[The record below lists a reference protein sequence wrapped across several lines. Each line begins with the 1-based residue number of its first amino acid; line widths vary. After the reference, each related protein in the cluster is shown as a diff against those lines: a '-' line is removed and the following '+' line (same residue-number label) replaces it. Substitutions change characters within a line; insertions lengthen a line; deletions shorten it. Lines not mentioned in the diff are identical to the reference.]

1 MAGFDY
7 FRSFH
12 ERYQP
17 RTALSALKALG
28 EELIEQEAY
37 IHLGVSIRPVD
48 DEPVDLGEIERI
60 LSRDDLDLETNMLLV
75 KILEKLV
82 KDKDPERALFA
93 AESINLI
100 ENRYNRRIE
109 ELKSS
114 FKKTGDL
121 SFLSRLANQFFELS
135 QVYTG
140 SIRNFYLKEAYSH
153 LVRISRI
160 KRITKE
166 DNALATRVLL
176 ELKQYG
182 QAASILEKVA
192 EREEY
197 IFIMLEAELEFRRR
211 NFYQV
216 IHQCARLFEFEE
228 ALDEGAKS
236 ILDYWLGD

>member
-7 FRSFH
+7 FRTFR

-17 RTALSALKALG
+17 RTAMSALKALG
-28 EELIEQEAY
+28 EGLVEQEAY
-37 IHLGVSIRPVD
+37 IHLGVSIKPAD
-48 DEPVDLGEIERI
+48 DEPVDLDEIERI
-60 LSRDDLDLETNMLLV
+60 LSRDDLDLETNLLLV

-82 KDKDPERALFA
+82 KERDPETALFA

-114 FKKTGDL
+114 FKKTGDV

-135 QVYTG
+135 QIYTG
-140 SIRNFYLKEAYSH
+140 SIRNFYLKEAYSC
-153 LVRISRI
+153 LARISGFSELV
-160 KRITKE
+160 KE
-166 DNALATRVLL
+166 DKALLLRVLL
-176 ELKQYG
+176 ELKQYD
-182 QAASILEKVA
+182 QAASILKKNE

-216 IHQCARLFEFEE
+216 IHQCAGLFEFEE

>member
-7 FRSFH
+7 FRTFH
-12 ERYQP
+12 ERYLP
-17 RTALSALKALG
+17 KTAMGALRALEG
-28 EELIEQEAY
+28 GLVEQEAY
-37 IHLGVSIRPVD
+37 IHLGVSIKPVD
-48 DEPVDLGEIERI
+48 DEPVDLDEIDRI

-93 AESINLI
+93 AESINII

-114 FKKTGDL
+114 FKKNGDP
-121 SFLSRLANQFFELS
+121 SFLSRLANQFYELS
-135 QVYTG
+135 RIYTG
-140 SIRNFYLKEAYSH
+140 SISNFYLKESYSC
-153 LVRISRI
+153 LVRISRK
-160 KRITKE
+160 KRISRE
-166 DNALATRVLL
+166 DKALVLRVLL
-176 ELKQYG
+176 ELKQYDR
-182 QAASILEKVA
+182 AAAVLEKTE
-192 EREEY
+192 ERGEAV
-197 IFIMLEAELEFRRR
+197 FIILEAELEFRKR

-216 IHQCARLFEFEE
+216 IHQCARLFEFED